1 METKDDSI
9 KAVRIKHLT
18 KRLEFAKKLEI
29 LLFGS
34 NSALKKALDA
44 IQRRPLNG
52 EESELIAELES
63 KRSKAAEIFM
73 RYVAVTEGALKNL
86 QS

>member
-9 KAVRIKHLT
+9 RAVRIKHLT
-18 KRLEFAKKLEI
+18 KRLEFAEKLEI

-34 NSALKKALDA
+34 NSALKKVLDA
-44 IQRRPLNG
+44 IQRRPLNE
-52 EESELIAELES
+52 EESQLIADLEK
-63 KRSKAAEIFM
+63 KRSDTAEIFH
-73 RYVAVTEGALKNL
+73 RYVAVTQGALKNL